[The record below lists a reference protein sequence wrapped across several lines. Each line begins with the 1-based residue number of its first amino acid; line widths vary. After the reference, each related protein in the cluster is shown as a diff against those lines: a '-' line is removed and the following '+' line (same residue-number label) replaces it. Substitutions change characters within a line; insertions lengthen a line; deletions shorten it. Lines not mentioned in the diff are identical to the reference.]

1 MISQDLSYSVTTLH
15 SFKHEWLSF
24 FEVSHADERQHHNHI
39 FLLTLFLRWQKSY
52 YTPWNF
58 DKFSPINLMSGGAL
72 VPTLQSIAQ
81 LQEDT
86 IRGLVLKGESFYH
99 SKSRSQCKVTS
110 VTKNSSHICY
120 GIQ

>member
-1 MISQDLSYSVTTLH
+1 MQMKGSIITTM
-15 SFKHEWLSF
+15 
-24 FEVSHADERQHHNHI
+24 
-39 FLLTLFLRWQKSY
+39 FLRWQKSY

-99 SKSRSQCKVTS
+99 SKSRSQCKVLRPYRGFPDYTDLLKS
-110 VTKNSSHICY
+110 VLS
-120 GIQ
+120 